1 MPRRPRA
8 NSLNRL
14 GVLERKRHQ
23 KRRSGPVAMFPKLI
37 SIDDFEFISVQ
48 QQRRLK
54 VNAMEGTAVD
64 YSGIPE
70 IELEASG

>member
-1 MPRRPRA
+1 
-8 NSLNRL
+8 
-14 GVLERKRHQ
+14 
-23 KRRSGPVAMFPKLI
+23 MFPKLM
-37 SIDDFEFISVQ
+37 SVDDFEFISTQ

-54 VNAMEGTAVD
+54 LNAMEGTAVD